1 MAGSSGHGNWACPRS
16 DVARI
21 GPLGDHALNAKR
33 KLTVV
38 AALSLVILLLLPVA
52 GEIVAPLR
60 TSEMMGGRMM
70 VWGLLWLL
78 AIVLVILF
86 LLVVGAVAAWQRL
99 RQ

>member
-1 MAGSSGHGNWACPRS
+1 MAA
-16 DVARI
+16 
-21 GPLGDHALNAKR
+21 LGDQALNAKR
-33 KLTVV
+33 RLTVV

-78 AIVLVILF
+78 AVVLVILI

>member
-1 MAGSSGHGNWACPRS
+1 MAGSSGHGNWASPRS
-16 DVARI
+16 DAARI
-21 GPLGDHALNAKR
+21 GPLGDQALNAKR

-38 AALSLVILLLLPVA
+38 AALSLGILLLLPVA

-70 VWGLLWLL
+70 VWGLFWLL
-78 AIVLVILF
+78 VVVLVILV